1 MEEIG
6 VSLHRGSL
14 EGERLTEP
22 PKQSFQDP
30 LHGILILALVASV
43 ALSIIGTLGDEF
55 RSVTGAASLILLK
68 PLVRL
73 TEEFKILLDVPV
85 LGSMLFHP
93 SVQCC
98 QSYTILPL
106 PSFHWQG
113 WLELQWI
120 AGRAA
125 LFFFAVPM
133 LIAAY
138 LLRWR
143 RRPDLKFRMTHSFDS
158 LIQRQGQSWPMS
170 RLVRMFAPL
179 AERTPPAETIVA
191 MRDEREIPLKS
202 QLLRSAKPAILP
214 PSMEIALR
222 PETWLLSEGLGRW
235 PRRGQEMVSPGYPY
249 VSMGA
254 VCEAMEEQMGPLWSG
269 TYVDLRPSLR
279 GLAAAFAL
287 GMAAEAKDCEKLLTN
302 LSGLAELSLPK
313 ESLDRVLFAEGKR
326 LKQINAILKGT
337 LGLRLLRQA
346 SHHAWQ
352 RTALAS
358 MFECAR
364 AGMGVLPS
372 AWFVW
377 LKHQDRTL
385 WYLLNALGNDVA
397 AAEAAGLLAHFRAE
411 QQAQQP
417 LWAPMIGLGARA
429 LVNDYLG
436 LDPESGAEIQWAR
449 TERQSVGQ
457 RLRAA
462 AETTKLC

>member
-1 MEEIG
+1 M
-6 VSLHRGSL
+6 
-14 EGERLTEP
+14 TDQ

-30 LHGILILALVASV
+30 LHGVLILALIVSV
-43 ALSIIGTLGDEF
+43 ALSIVGTFGDEF

-73 TEEFKILLDVPV
+73 TEAFEVLLDVPV
-85 LGSMLFHP
+85 LGPMFFHP
-93 SVQCC
+93 SLHCC
-98 QSYTILPL
+98 QSYTLLPL
-106 PSFHWQG
+106 PSFHWQD
-113 WLELQWI
+113 WLELQWL
-120 AGRAA
+120 AGRTAL
-125 LFFFAVPM
+125 LFFSVPM
-133 LIAAY
+133 LTAAY

-170 RLVRMFAPL
+170 RLIRMFAPL
-179 AERTPPAETIVA
+179 DQRIPPAEAIVA
-191 MRDEREIPLKS
+191 MRDEIDISLKS
-202 QLLRSAKPAILP
+202 QLLRAAKPAILP

-222 PETWLLSEGLGRW
+222 PETWLLSEGLGHW
-235 PRRGQEMVSPGYPY
+235 PQRGQEMASPGYPC

-254 VCEAMEEQMGPLWSG
+254 VCEAMEEQMGTLWSG
-269 TYVDLRPSLR
+269 TYIDLRPSLR
-279 GLAAAFAL
+279 ALAAAFAL
-287 GMAAEAKDCEKLLTN
+287 GMAAHEKDCEKLLTN

-313 ESLDRVLFAEGKR
+313 ESLDQVLLADGKR
-326 LKQINAILKGT
+326 LKQIDAILRGT

-358 MFECAR
+358 MLECAR

-377 LKHQDRTL
+377 LKHQDRAL

-417 LWAPMIGLGARA
+417 LWVPMVGLGAMT

-436 LDPESGAEIQWAR
+436 LDPEFGTEIQGVR

-462 AETTKLC
+462 AETTKSCLWH